1 MDRNYGISGY
11 QPSKRPSQPDP
22 LNEDEESMVKPRVR
36 AKDLFDRAKKAG
48 STRSARTPRAKWPL
62 WKKIL
67 LALAALFAACMFI
80 VWFFLGEFRFMFW
93 RAPAFTGFP
102 FGNRTYLVLFQNNYE
117 LRPTG
122 GFISNYAE
130 LTFSHGVYT
139 GITFHDVYAEID
151 EHDFVEA
158 PLVMSALLGN
168 GADYAGETF
177 RDANFD
183 PDFRVSK
190 DELVTFYQLTNP
202 DVQVDGVLAVDFHFL
217 EQWVG
222 LYESV
227 TVEGTTFTQN
237 NLFETLSSLVSD
249 IDRHDEEALA
259 TRKDIAG
266 PLVQKLISKTLILPW
281 RTLAFRDLLAEAFHE
296 KHALAAF
303 SRSGL
308 ASSFRL
314 RNWDGALPQSDMG
327 DFLVV
332 NEGNYGGMK
341 SDRYLTRDIQYEL
354 EVTDQKDV
362 LGNPIVKATV
372 SITLSHE
379 GGNNPPLSGTYTG
392 YLRTL
397 IPLSAKILEGSDITE
412 ERSDSTVLG
421 ELVTLQPGESVTY
434 TYSYELPEYVWND
447 GTYYLHLHKQPG
459 TDQDHYRVI
468 VKVPAGMSLSAPNF
482 DVRESVAFLDVNLL
496 TDINLSFAILE
507 DSNPPRIV
515 FNEITALNQI
525 TLLFNENLDSLYAAD
540 PSNYRVTDLNEAS
553 ETTDEVMVL
562 SATVQDNVVVLTTT
576 GMTAQ
581 DEEFYE
587 VVLENL
593 SDTHGNV
600 QTPNPRTV
608 TVVQRDLP
616 AEPETPAESEETV
629 EETPTADLPQE

>member
-22 LNEDEESMVKPRVR
+22 LNEEEESMVKPRVH
-36 AKDLFDRAKKAG
+36 AKDLFDRAKRKTS
-48 STRSARTPRAKWPL
+48 STRSARTPGAKWPL
-62 WKKIL
+62 HKKIL
-67 LALAALFAACMFI
+67 FVLAALFAACLFV
-80 VWFFLGEFRFMFW
+80 VWFFLGEFRFLLW
-93 RAPAFTGFP
+93 RSPSLTGFP
-102 FGNRTYLVLFQNNYE
+102 FGTRTYLVLFQNNYE

-151 EHDFVEA
+151 EHDYVEP
-158 PLVMSALLGN
+158 PLVMSTLLDN
-168 GADYAGETF
+168 GDYAGETF

-190 DELVTFYQLTNP
+190 DELITFYQLTHP
-202 DVQVDGVLAVDFHFL
+202 EAQVDGVLAVDFHFL

-222 LYESV
+222 LYDSV
-227 TVEGTTFTQN
+227 TVEGTTFTQQ

-249 IDRHDEEALA
+249 IDHHDEEALD

-266 PLVQKLISKTLILPW
+266 PLVQTLLTKTLILPW
-281 RTLAFRDLLAEAFHE
+281 RTLAFRDLLAEAFRE

-341 SDRYLTRDIQYEL
+341 SDRYLTRDVQYEL

-372 SITLSHE
+372 QITLSHE

-397 IPLSAKILEGSDITE
+397 IPLGAKILEGSDITE

-447 GTYYLHLHKQPG
+447 GMYYLHLHKQPG
-459 TDQDHYRVI
+459 TDQDHYRVL
-468 VKVPAGMSLSAPNF
+468 VKVPAGMSLDAPNF

-496 TDINLSFAILE
+496 TDLNLNFAVLE
-507 DSNPPRIV
+507 DANPPRIV
-515 FNEITALNQI
+515 SNELTALNQI

-553 ETTDEVMVL
+553 ETTDEVTVL
-562 SATVQDNVVVLTTT
+562 GATVQGNVVLLTTT
-576 GMTAQ
+576 GMTTQ

-600 QTPNPRTV
+600 QTPNPRSV

-616 AEPETPAESEETV
+616 VEPEEE
-629 EETPTADLPQE
+629 EPTADLPPG